1 MTQPTT
7 ADLYY
12 LVRGG
17 ILMIKPVS
25 LEAVKWF
32 KENKRSVVMPGFYR
46 FFASYHS
53 EISEGTFK
61 TSSLGITKQFTAKK
75 IQE

>member
-17 ILMIKPVS
+17 TLLIRPVS
-25 LEAVKWF
+25 LEAVEFFDRNF
-32 KENKRSVVMPGFYR
+32 KQMKLQSGFYALTKCLYPKLR
-46 FFASYHS
+46 
-53 EISEGTFK
+53 I
-61 TSSLGITKQFTAKK
+61 GIIQFRSRNITFTAKK